1 MTQDMGQA
9 GAHGEYK
16 GRGVFVPD
24 GQKASWIME
33 GAWVLEREFDV
44 APYTSREM
52 VRAVLEA
59 VLPLL
64 RQIEMPQAVASS
76 GVSE

>member
-1 MTQDMGQA
+1 MTQDAGQA

-16 GRGVFVPD
+16 GRGVFVPQ
-24 GQKASWIME
+24 GQNASWIME
-33 GAWVLEREFDV
+33 GAWVLESEFDV

-64 RQIEMPQAVASS
+64 RQTETSQAAVSS